1 MLFLLAV
8 SGCDQRQSQATKDQE
23 QAHRL
28 AGSRPETK
36 TLEAAGLVGYD
47 GKQLRKSVDKV
58 LDARDQ
64 KNKEV
69 EDAIQESDDQ

>member
-8 SGCDQRQSQATKDQE
+8 SGCDQRESQAPKDQD
-23 QAHRL
+23 QP
-28 AGSRPETK
+28 AGSRSETK
-36 TLEAAGLVGYD
+36 TLEAAGLAGYD

-69 EDAIQESDDQ
+69 EDAIQETDDQ